1 VLFPPRR
8 PRPRQVLA
16 RANKLF
22 DQGKFAEAAPI
33 FGRLAEGAAKR
44 GMLNR
49 AGDLYLQSAR
59 CHIEA
64 GNVSLAVER
73 AKQALHLFG
82 RAGLVG
88 KIERLMPRMVDAL
101 QQKGYEAEAT
111 ALRQEVEAR
120 LAEAPPGRRPPAGA
134 RPSRWPSFA
143 RPALSTVEGP
153 PMTRRE
159 LPTKCSACGAPIKPD
174 DVTWLDPGTAECP
187 YCGSVLK
194 TN

>member
-1 VLFPPRR
+1 MLFPPRR
-8 PRPRQVLA
+8 LRPRRMLL

-88 KIERLMPRMVDAL
+88 KIERLMPRMVDAFW
-101 QQKGYEAEAT
+101 AT
-111 ALRQEVEAR
+111 AT
-120 LAEAPPGRRPPAGA
+120 
-134 RPSRWPSFA
+134 SW
-143 RPALSTVEGP
+143 STP
-153 PMTRRE
+153 
-159 LPTKCSACGAPIKPD
+159 L
-174 DVTWLDPGTAECP
+174 
-187 YCGSVLK
+187 
-194 TN
+194 

>member
-1 VLFPPRR
+1 MLFPPRR
-8 PRPRQVLA
+8 PRPRQILL
-16 RANKLF
+16 RASKLF

-33 FGRLAEGAAKR
+33 FERLAEGAAKR

-59 CHIEA
+59 CHLET
-64 GNVSLAVER
+64 GNVTLAVER
-73 AKQALHLFG
+73 GKQALRLFVK
-82 RAGLVG
+82 AGLVG

-101 QQKGYEAEAT
+101 QEKGYEAEAT

-143 RPALSTVEGP
+143 QP
-153 PMTRRE
+153 PRARRE

-174 DVTWLDPGTAECP
+174 DVTWLDPGSAECP

-194 TN
+194 AN